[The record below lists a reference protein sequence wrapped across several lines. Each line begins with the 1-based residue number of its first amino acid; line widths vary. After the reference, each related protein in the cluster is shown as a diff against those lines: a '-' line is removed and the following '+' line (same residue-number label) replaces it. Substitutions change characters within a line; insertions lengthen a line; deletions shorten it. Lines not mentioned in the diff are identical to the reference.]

1 METLNKISKLNS
13 NGNEE
18 NLEQQIDRLNHLI
31 AHLAGKYLFIVILSK
46 FRI

>member
-1 METLNKISKLNS
+1 METLNKFSKLNS

-31 AHLAGKYLFIVILSK
+31 ADLAGKYILHSIIK
-46 FRI
+46 